1 MLLSHLKNLHF
12 DKDKLFVK
20 TLLVLFQVVAGTQ
33 VEFKDFLGHATK
45 I

>member
-12 DKDKLFVK
+12 DKDKVSVK
-20 TLLVLFQVVAGTQ
+20 TLLLLFLFVAGTQ